1 MNNPTDIFHQ
11 HRPRLLAIGY
21 RMLGSFADAEDVV
34 QDVWLRWH
42 GTDQLVVVNSEAWLV
57 VATTRASIDRLR
69 AMRARRETYIG
80 IWLPEPILTE
90 GPETPEQVQERTSDV
105 SVAMLSLLERLAPD
119 ARAAYL
125 LREVF
130 DVDYA
135 QVADV
140 LDKSEAACRQIV
152 HRAKAQLQEEQPRY
166 VVPRQQ
172 HLHVLERFAKALANG
187 DFNIMRSMLTDDAEF
202 LGDGGGH
209 ILSFPEP
216 LVGGPRIAQL
226 LYSSLL
232 RYKGGVRIELAS
244 INGQAAVLRYIH
256 GALESV
262 QAYETDGERIVR
274 IRVQRNPEKLARIA
288 AARAVELFTAR
299 A

>member
-1 MNNPTDIFHQ
+1 MSDSTAVFHQ
-11 HRPRLLAIGY
+11 YRRRLQAIGY
-21 RMLGSFADAEDVV
+21 RMLGSVADAEDVV

-42 GTDQLVVVNSEAWLV
+42 GTDRSAVVNPAAWRV

-69 AMRARRETYIG
+69 ALKAQRETYFG
-80 IWLPEPILTE
+80 MWLPEPVPTH
-90 GPETPEQVQERTSDV
+90 GPETPEQVHERSSDI
-105 SVAMLSLLERLAPD
+105 SVAMLSLLERLAPE

-140 LDKSEAACRQIV
+140 LEKSEGACRQIV
-152 HRAKAQLQEEQPRY
+152 HRAKSQLQDERPRY
-166 VVPRQQ
+166 VVSRDL
-172 HLHVLERFAKALANG
+172 HRHVLERFAKALAEGN
-187 DFNIMRSMLTDDAEF
+187 FHVMRSMLNDDAEF
-202 LGDGGGH
+202 IGDGGGH
-209 ILSFPEP
+209 ILSFPTP
-216 LVGGPRIAQL
+216 LVGGQRIAQL

-232 RYKGGVRIELAS
+232 RYQAGVRIELGS
-244 INGQAAVLRYIH
+244 INGEAAILRYIH

-274 IRVQRNPEKLARIA
+274 IHVQRNPEKLARIA
-288 AARAVELFTAR
+288 AARAVDLFTVR